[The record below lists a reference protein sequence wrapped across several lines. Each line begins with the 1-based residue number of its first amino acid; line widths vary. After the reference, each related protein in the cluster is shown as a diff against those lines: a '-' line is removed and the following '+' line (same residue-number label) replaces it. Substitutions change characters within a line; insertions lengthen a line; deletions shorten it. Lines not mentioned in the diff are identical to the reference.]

1 MRWAGLSCAFLLALV
16 LVTAAG
22 QSTAGRAAAGAGPDC
37 LQTLEG
43 VDLQTATIADLQR
56 AMADGR
62 LTSAELVDAY
72 TARIAAYDTA
82 GPKLNSVREL
92 NPRARAQAEALDAER
107 RAGTVRGPLHGIPVL
122 LKDNYGT
129 ADQPTTAGSIALEGV
144 VPRDDS
150 TATRRLRDAGAVILG
165 KANLSEFAGWVDLSM
180 PPGYSS
186 LAGQVVNAHDPE
198 FSPSGSSAGSGVAA
212 SMALAG
218 VTLGTETSGS
228 ILSPSDANGVVGV
241 KTTLGLVSRFGI
253 LPLAPDFDVP
263 GPMVRSVTDAAIVL
277 GALAGPD
284 PRDPATTGAGSHLPP
299 GGDYAKALRPDALRD
314 VRLGYSQEARE
325 ELDDE
330 HRALFDAGIERLE
343 RLGATVVPVRGMSA
357 ESSGLAEIGAVPNE
371 FKASL
376 NRYLAEQ
383 MPNARVHSLSEII
396 AFNDQHPDR
405 VKYGQGLL
413 QASDATPGR
422 EELFP
427 VQAEPSR
434 ASARSTIDTA
444 LAEGDVSAILTP
456 GNAHA
461 NVGAAAGYP
470 TVIEPLGY
478 TDGGRHPFGLGF
490 LGPAYSEATLL
501 GYAYAYEQDAHAR
514 VPPTEV
520 NPGLKPASCPAG
532 GGAGQ
537 AQPGGAAPATR
548 ALRVVVHRKRGRRL
562 RVAVLHARAPR
573 VRVVVR
579 RGSRV
584 VARRTARTTRGT
596 AHLRV
601 RARRRGVYRVTA
613 LDPGPPARTARKRV
627 RVR

>member
-1 MRWAGLSCAFLLALV
+1 MRWAGVVCAWLLV
-16 LVTAAG
+16 LCLATATLPNAAG
-22 QSTAGRAAAGAGPDC
+22 GAAAGAGPDC
-37 LQTLEG
+37 LRELNG

-56 AMADGR
+56 AMAEGR
-62 LTSAELVDAY
+62 LTSAGLVDAY
-72 TARIAAYDTA
+72 AARIAAYDTA
-82 GPKLNSVREL
+82 GAKLNSVREL
-92 NPRARAQAEALDAER
+92 NPRARAQADALDAER
-107 RAGTVRGPLHGIPVL
+107 RAGHVRGPLHGIPVL

-129 ADQPTTAGSIALEGV
+129 TDQPTTAGSIALEGV
-144 VPRDDS
+144 APKDDA
-150 TATRRLRDAGAVILG
+150 TVTRRLREAGAVVLG

-212 SMALAG
+212 SMALAD

-277 GALAGPD
+277 GAIAGPD
-284 PRDPATTGAGSHLPP
+284 DKDPATAGSGAHLPR
-299 GGDYAKALRPDALRD
+299 GGDYSGALRATALRG

-325 ELDDE
+325 NLDDE
-330 HRALFDAGIERLE
+330 HRALFDAAIERIE

-357 ESSGLAEIGAVPNE
+357 ESSGVAEIAAVPNE

-376 NRYLAEQ
+376 NRYLGEQ
-383 MPNARVHSLSEII
+383 MPSARVRTLSDII
-396 AFNDQHPDR
+396 AYNDEHPDR

-434 ASARSTIDTA
+434 AAARSTIDSA
-444 LAEGDVSAILTP
+444 LNEADVRAILTP

-478 TDGGRHPFGLGF
+478 TDGGKHPFGLGF
-490 LGPAYSEATLL
+490 LGPAYSEADLL
-501 GYAYAYEQDAHAR
+501 GFAYAYEQDAQAR
-514 VPPTEV
+514 VPPTDV
-520 NPGLKPASCPAG
+520 NPALRPASCATV
-532 GGAGQ
+532 
-537 AQPGGAAPATR
+537 QPGAQAGTGSVRP
-548 ALRVVVHRKRGRRL
+548 LRVIVHRHRSRRL
-562 RVAVLHARAPR
+562 RVAVLHATAPR
-573 VRVVVR
+573 VRITVR
-579 RGSRV
+579 RGKRV
-584 VARRTARTTRGT
+584 VARRSVRAPRGV
-596 AHLRV
+596 AHLRL

-613 LDPGPPARTARKRV
+613 LDPGPPARTARRRV